1 LRGMLK
7 SKLINIRTETLNQV
21 QGDNLVLSD
30 NSRQGDNLVLSDNS
44 RQGNSLVQGDSASL
58 NLKKAGRIQE

>member
-1 LRGMLK
+1 MRTYSLRGMLK

-21 QGDNLVLSD
+21 
-30 NSRQGDNLVLSDNS
+30 QGDNLVLSDNS